1 MESNE
6 LPHYMEPIQP
16 VNDDLFFMQAALKE
30 AARAAEAG
38 EVPVGAVVVADR
50 KIIARGYNQVERLKD
65 PTAHAELLA
74 ITAAANYLNSKY
86 LPNCTLYVTL
96 EPCVMCS
103 GALYWSQIKRLVFG
117 ASDPKRGYQTL
128 TNAALHPRTTV
139 EPHIL
144 AKESNQLLISFFK
157 KLRNTIL

>member
-1 MESNE
+1 MN
-6 LPHYMEPIQP
+6 PIQP
-16 VNDDLFFMQAALKE
+16 VDEDVSFMQAALKE
-30 AARAAEAG
+30 AARAAEVG
-38 EVPVGAVVVADR
+38 EVPIGAVIVVDQ
-50 KIIARGYNQVERLKD
+50 KIIARAYNQVERLKD

-74 ITAAANYLNSKY
+74 ITAAANYFNSKY

-128 TNAALHPRTTV
+128 ANATLHPRTEV
-139 EPHIL
+139 QQHIL
-144 AKESNQLLISFFK
+144 EKESNQLLICFFK